1 MAKKSVVKRN
11 LKRQKMSSHHKIKR
25 EALKEICDNDNL
37 SLQDRMIAQTKLSQ
51 LPRDGSLSRVRNRCA
66 LTGRPRG
73 NLRKFNLSRIAVR
86 EYGLMGLIP
95 GLRKLN
101 Y

>member
-73 NLRKFNLSRIAVR
+73 KSVTAKLKGRPPGSRANLSKQVI
-86 EYGLMGLIP
+86 
-95 GLRKLN
+95 K
-101 Y
+101 